1 MKAVAFTGLRRAE
14 LIEQPE
20 STSPLKPNE
29 VTARTVAS
37 LISPGTEIN
46 GGFDAPHDKPV
57 VWGYAA
63 VAEIDAVGSE
73 VASLQPGQRVFA
85 MGNHASRQRWICQ
98 DVHVLPDG
106 LESSQALFARL
117 VGVSWSTLT
126 TTTARPPDRVVV
138 FGLGPVGNLA
148 AQLFNSA
155 GYAVTAIEPSPLR
168 RQIAQ
173 RCGIGD
179 VRETAAPKDPGWGQT
194 VALAIDC
201 SGHEQAVLD
210 ACRIVRKRGEV
221 VLVGVPWKRR
231 ADLQAFEIV
240 HAVFHRYVVLRSG
253 WEWEVP
259 GQPREFSSGSLFA
272 NFAAALHWI
281 AQGRIKVDGFYR
293 TVKPA
298 EAQSAYDDLLHQR
311 GEHLSTVFDW
321 T

>member
-14 LIEQPE
+14 LIDHPE
-20 STSPLKPNE
+20 NTAPPKPNE
-29 VTARTVAS
+29 VMARTLAS

-46 GGFDAPHDKPV
+46 GGFDVPHDKPM

-73 VASLQPGQRVFA
+73 VTNLQPGQRVYA
-85 MGNHASRQRWICQ
+85 MGSHAARQRWSSQ
-98 DVHVLPDG
+98 DVHFLPEG
-106 LESSQALFARL
+106 LEPAPALFARL

-148 AQLFNSA
+148 AQLFHSA
-155 GYAVTAIEPSPLR
+155 GYVVTAIEPAPLR

-173 RCGIGD
+173 RCGIAD
-179 VRETAAPKDPGWGQT
+179 VRETAAPNDPGWGQT

-201 SGHEQAVLD
+201 SGHEQAMLD
-210 ACRIVRKRGEV
+210 ACKIVRKRGEV

-231 ADLQAFEIV
+231 ADFQAFEIV

-259 GQPREFSSGSLFA
+259 AHPRDFSSGSLHA
-272 NFAAALHWI
+272 NLTAALHWI
-281 AQGRIKVDGFYR
+281 AQGRIKVDGLYR

-298 EAQSAYDDLLHQR
+298 DAQAAYDDLLHQR
-311 GEHLSTVFDW
+311 GEHLSIVFDW